1 MSFYTYQITVQMSIT
16 RRIFTLHHK
25 APSVFWALEKATAEM
40 KEAWPY
46 FQQEIDFSFIE
57 AKKVVA

>member
-1 MSFYTYQITVQMSIT
+1 MSNTYQITVQMSIT
-16 RRIFTLHHK
+16 RRIFTLDHK
-25 APSVFWALEKATAEM
+25 APNIFRALEKATAEM